1 MVVAS
6 GPPIPMGSVPRSP
19 KSAPSTGSSD
29 RPSLHR
35 RERSSP
41 VKNRTPHL
49 FANAFFVHLPRFF
62 PISLDCNVM
71 SLVDA
76 RSRVW
81 AVRPRPCK
89 GWLSPPP
96 SAAVGLDRACR
107 PAFAAANHFDG
118 GPRQRL
124 AQLITVTL
132 RITQLLS
139 LPPRM
144 KGRTEFLFPAWC
156 RPRRATGRRPNE
168 GRGRGR
174 GLALSEPRI

>member
-1 MVVAS
+1 MKS
-6 GPPIPMGSVPRSP
+6 LQRSP
-19 KSAPSTGSSD
+19 NAAPSPSSSD
-29 RPSLHR
+29 RPSLQY
-35 RERSSP
+35 RERGSP

-76 RSRVW
+76 HSRVW

-107 PAFAAANHFDG
+107 PAFAAANHVIGID
-118 GPRQRL
+118 L
-124 AQLITVTL
+124 DLVLL
-132 RITQLLS
+132 RAHHRVRCAEHGTS
-139 LPPRM
+139 TAPPI
-144 KGRTEFLFPAWC
+144 
-156 RPRRATGRRPNE
+156 RRR
-168 GRGRGR
+168 
-174 GLALSEPRI
+174 SMCIK